1 MSKSGDFIFKRN
13 PDNQLIFVGDFDGY
27 YRSEND
33 PWGQSA
39 SSSMKR
45 YYDRSRER
53 LMSLISKIDRKD
65 HIMEIGCG
73 LGYVTSMISDNFKNS
88 NVHGMDISETAI
100 KTAREKFNTLHFIQA
115 DISKPIPKYL
125 PQNTYDI
132 IILNQLLWYILE
144 PLPHVLNNIHSLLTD
159 DGYLIVSN
167 AFAREQHYGT
177 HIIDHFYG
185 ATAYFSRQ
193 KNFKLL
199 HAAFYHDEEE
209 HDDGH
214 FLLKKCH
221 SI

>member
-13 PDNQLIFVGDFDGY
+13 PENRLIFVGDFDGY

-39 SSSMKR
+39 SSSMRR
-45 YYDRSRER
+45 YYELSRER
-53 LMSLISKIDRKD
+53 LISIISKIDKKD
-65 HIMEIGCG
+65 HIMEVGCG
-73 LGYVTSMISDNFKNS
+73 LGYVTAMIAENFNES
-88 NVHGMDISETAI
+88 HVYGVDISETAI
-100 KTAREKFNTLHFIQA
+100 KSAREKFNTLSFTQA
-115 DISKPIPKYL
+115 DISNLIPTVL

-144 PLPHVLNNIHSLLTD
+144 PLPQVLKNIHSLLTE

-167 AFAREQHYGT
+167 AFAREQHYGV

-193 KNFKLL
+193 NNFKLL
-199 HAAFYHDEEE
+199 HAAFYRDEEE

-214 FLLKKCH
+214 FLLKKCNT
-221 SI
+221 I